1 MKIFFDIDDCIFDTQ
16 KFFGGIQDIFE
27 EFGISRELSLKT
39 YQEIKAEYPQGRGW
53 CYSFEAHIERL
64 KEYVSFDEDNLQKK
78 LETYIS
84 DTRKFLF
91 ADVENLVVSLKKSGH
106 SVFILSFGD
115 LSFQKTK
122 ISGAGILPYIEKIII
137 TDKGKAE
144 ALKNEIGDDGEDAWF
159 FDDKIYFIEDVKRA
173 FPKIKTVLV
182 QREESGRRDE
192 PNEFCD
198 YVVKDF
204 DELFQVLKNI

>member
-1 MKIFFDIDDCIFDTQ
+1 MKIFFDIDDCIFDAQ
-16 KFFGGIQDIFE
+16 KFFSGIKDIFE

-39 YQEIKAEYPQGRGW
+39 YQEIKAEFPSGRGW
-53 CYSFEAHIERL
+53 CYSFEAHIERM
-64 KEYVSFDEDNLQKK
+64 KKYISFDEENLRKK
-78 LETYIS
+78 LEKYIS

-115 LSFQKTK
+115 LSFQRTK
-122 ISGAGILPYIEKIII
+122 IFGAGISPYIEKIII

-144 ALKNEIGDDGEDAWF
+144 ALKNEIDNDGEDAWF
-159 FDDKIYFIEDVKRA
+159 FDDKVYFIEDVKRA

-192 PNEFCD
+192 SNEFCD
-198 YVVKDF
+198 FVVKDF
-204 DELFQVLKNI
+204 GEVKKILKF